1 MTYILL
7 ISLIFI
13 TSAVSI
19 YMMFARQNAVDSFV
33 GLSHMFTLFVLVSH
47 YIELIEKISFEGSL
61 IIIFGVVFVVTA
73 LSISIIRFKQYQS
86 SGNSNIEG

>member
-7 ISLIFI
+7 ISLILI
-13 TSAVSI
+13 SSVVSI
-19 YMMFARQNAVDSFV
+19 YMMYARQNAVDVFV
-33 GLSHMFTLFVLVSH
+33 SLSHLFTLFVLVSH

-61 IIIFGVVFVVTA
+61 TIIFGIVFVIAT
-73 LSISIIRFKQYQS
+73 LCTSIIRFKQYQS